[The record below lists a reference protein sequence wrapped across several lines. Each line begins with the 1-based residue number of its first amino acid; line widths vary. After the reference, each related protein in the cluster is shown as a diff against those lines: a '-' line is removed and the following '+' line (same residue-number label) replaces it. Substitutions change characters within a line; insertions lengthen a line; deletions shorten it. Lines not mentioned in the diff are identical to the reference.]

1 MLVFDLNGALK
12 AQRDVD
18 YDADGGDELVA
29 QGEAFPGAGH
39 TLNFRVEEAGT
50 SKSGIWIFD
59 EELNEVGRIDRFIE
73 TPALLDRSLVFQEGV
88 VWNGPRTYGIVTGKA
103 FTPADR
109 ITQTWPVG
117 TMDRKIGV
125 HGTAYIQCQ
134 QEIKPGQYQPSNVV
148 YAGANRRCVLNAVG
162 ADGESWSSPLEQNQ
176 VAEVLGML
184 DDGRVAGL
192 VRDGR
197 AAEQIVVW
205 KKGEPAEG
213 RLCAA
218 VDLFCPSPEDR
229 RLMIFDQTQPLPLVS
244 RSFIESDR
252 AAIAP
257 DGKHYATLESGELR
271 IYPLGNSTGGKR

>member
-1 MLVFDLNGALK
+1 
-12 AQRDVD
+12 
-18 YDADGGDELVA
+18 
-29 QGEAFPGAGH
+29 
-39 TLNFRVEEAGT
+39 
-50 SKSGIWIFD
+50 
-59 EELNEVGRIDRFIE
+59 
-73 TPALLDRSLVFQEGV
+73 
-88 VWNGPRTYGIVTGKA
+88 
-103 FTPADR
+103 
-109 ITQTWPVG
+109 
-117 TMDRKIGV
+117 MDRKIGV

-205 KKGEPAEG
+205 KKGEPARVLPWFPGGYETEIESAAEDMSRYEGYGAPAEG